1 MYGLSPSLNDS
12 CHKLS
17 TFISSF
23 RAGII
28 FFMGILEFKYVHKS
42 KYWNFIVKM
51 QDKRQRNK
59 LLLLANHAKTMN
71 LDIIGWK
78 NVTIV
83 EYDLREE
90 SSWIMTPW
98 LLYFKCHILESIYR
112 KLFLFQKKYI
122 ESINWGIWLNAQI
135 LPILLWKCHHYLLP
149 NKTSVIKSH
158 ILDMLVSQYLLW

>member
-1 MYGLSPSLNDS
+1 MYLCLDLCLDLCSDLCLDLCLGLCLYLCVVIVFVFVFEFVFVFVVECFRSRFIFHFVLCLSPSLNDS

-28 FFMGILEFKYVHKS
+28 FFQMDILEFKYVHKS

-83 EYDLREE
+83 EYDLRERKE

-98 LLYFKCHILESIYR
+98 LLYF
-112 KLFLFQKKYI
+112 
-122 ESINWGIWLNAQI
+122 
-135 LPILLWKCHHYLLP
+135 
-149 NKTSVIKSH
+149 
-158 ILDMLVSQYLLW
+158 